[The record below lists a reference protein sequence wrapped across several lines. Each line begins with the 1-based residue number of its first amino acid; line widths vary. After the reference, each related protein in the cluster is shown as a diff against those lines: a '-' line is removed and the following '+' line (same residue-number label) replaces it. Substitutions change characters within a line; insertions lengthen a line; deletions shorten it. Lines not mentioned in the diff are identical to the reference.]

1 MTVSFDTVRSLRKLV
16 RLKLGATDLEKAFLN
31 APQRELENRSPREI
45 LGDRDFYE
53 VMRLSV
59 MVSSIAPRERS
70 ESRAA

>member
-31 APQRELENRSPREI
+31 SPRRELENRSPRDI

-59 MVSSIAPRERS
+59 MVSAITPHTHSD
-70 ESRAA
+70 SRAA

>member
-1 MTVSFDTVRSLRKLV
+1 MTVDFDMVRSLRKLV

-31 APQRELENRSPREI
+31 APQRALENRSPREI

-59 MVSSIAPRERS
+59 LVSSIAPRGRS
-70 ESRAA
+70 QSRAA